1 MLAAQNPI
9 LSLLSIALTV
19 AWLLLL
25 LRVIVSWIEYFGVR
39 LPLTGPVRSAYDLLI
54 EVTEFGLRPLRKIV
68 PPVGMFDISI
78 LVAFV
83 FIFVAQQVVSSL
95 GG

>member
-1 MLAAQNPI
+1 MLASNPV
-9 LSLLSIALTV
+9 LNLLSVVLTIA
-19 AWLLLL
+19 WILLLI
-25 LRVIVSWIEYFGVR
+25 RVIVSWIEYFGMR
-39 LPLTGPVRSAYDLLI
+39 LPFTGPFRSAYDLLI

-68 PPVGMFDISI
+68 PPTGMFDISV

-83 FIFVAQQVVSSL
+83 IIFVAQQALRSA